1 MTRLHGTYVA
11 SKVGMTLPL
20 TRPLGV
26 PELATFSPEARE
38 WSAGTADADGVRNG
52 GWRFYDEEGALRR
65 AATYERGTLHGLVRR
80 FDHDEV
86 VEQLHY
92 VNGFLEGPYWRRVTG
107 AYRGP
112 CEAAVFEVG
121 TYDRGV
127 RVGTCRLLDANEQ
140 EMARFE
146 LGRSVAD
153 DEILSAGVLSIFPR
167 PTPAWL
173 ELSRRAFEDGRVDE
187 GLAALARAVAK
198 GADYQ
203 LLESAIEGHT
213 LPTTPDEARI
223 RAAAVAEETS
233 PRCLLVALVAGAEPI
248 AVLRR
253 LATVLA
259 GGVALDM
266 IEAAFAISPDPV
278 QLLFPRALL
287 RALSGNITGARHDAR
302 TLKHVRPSEYE
313 LLMDAISALD
323 DVAMRVAS

>member
-1 MTRLHGTYVA
+1 MHVA
-11 SKVGMTLPL
+11 SKVVMASALAHPF
-20 TRPLGV
+20 GV
-26 PELATFSPEARE
+26 PQHASFSPEARE
-38 WSAGTADADGVRNG
+38 WSAGTADVDGVRDG
-52 GWRFYDEEGALRR
+52 AWRFYDEEGALQR
-65 AATYERGTLHGLVRR
+65 AATYERGTFHGLVRR
-80 FDHDEV
+80 FDHDVV

-107 AYRGP
+107 AYRGA

-153 DEILSAGVLSIFPR
+153 DEILSAGVLSILPR
-167 PTPAWL
+167 PMAAWL
-173 ELSRRAFEDGRVDE
+173 ELSRRAFEDGRADE

-203 LLESAIEGHT
+203 LLESAIGGHT
-213 LPTTPDEARI
+213 LPTTLDEARI

-233 PRCLLVALVAGAEPI
+233 PRCLLAALVAGAEPV

-253 LATVLA
+253 LTVVLA
-259 GGVALDM
+259 GSVALDM

-278 QLLFPRALL
+278 QLLFARAVL
-287 RALSGNITGARHDAR
+287 RALSGNVTGARNDAR
-302 TLKHVRPSEYE
+302 TLKHVRPTEYE
-313 LLMDAISALD
+313 LLMDAISARD
-323 DVAMRVAS
+323 EVAMRVA